1 MTQNSTWKL
10 ARDIQPLVNKVKMH
24 PRNKMKTRSQKTC
37 DIVRRVVKQGT
48 RPRRK
53 PNQTGVEKCFMGS
66 ATSLEKYADGNQEQG
81 HLPAGPSR
89 VTPKTKRKKDKRQK
103 WFRGNHKKVMHAF
116 YMSLEKPAGRHTENM
131 FKIWRSRN
139 HNIRMTLNGSKVA
152 DVRRDS
158 LNKKRLTDFELRDI
172 KKKVIADVKNS
183 GNAGIRD
190 GDDDDRDEGTGGVN
204 CTDADTRVA
213 ITRYVD

>member
-1 MTQNSTWKL
+1 MFYKIGN
-10 ARDIQPLVNKVKMH
+10 
-24 PRNKMKTRSQKTC
+24 
-37 DIVRRVVKQGT
+37 
-48 RPRRK
+48 
-53 PNQTGVEKCFMGS
+53 
-66 ATSLEKYADGNQEQG
+66 SLEKYADDNQEQG

-89 VTPKTKRKKDKRQK
+89 VTPKTKREKDKRQK
-103 WFRGNHKKVMHAF
+103 WFSGDHKKVMHAF
-116 YMSLEKPAGRHTENM
+116 YMSLEKPAGRHTENT

-152 DVRRDS
+152 DVRGDS

-172 KKKVIADVKNS
+172 KKKVIADVKDIDS
-183 GNAGIRD
+183 GNVGIRD
-190 GDDDDRDEGTGGVN
+190 GDDDDRDEGTGGVI

>member
-1 MTQNSTWKL
+1 
-10 ARDIQPLVNKVKMH
+10 
-24 PRNKMKTRSQKTC
+24 
-37 DIVRRVVKQGT
+37 
-48 RPRRK
+48 
-53 PNQTGVEKCFMGS
+53 
-66 ATSLEKYADGNQEQG
+66 
-81 HLPAGPSR
+81 
-89 VTPKTKRKKDKRQK
+89 
-103 WFRGNHKKVMHAF
+103 MHAF

-183 GNAGIRD
+183 GNVGIRD